1 MLPTHCSAP
10 NGAPHR
16 CRLGRV
22 LIQFIRYMVRYI
34 QKMHELS
41 IHGTGLLG
49 SGTPSVTL
57 PPAFCLYLFA
67 ASGVLLSTISFAC
80 RRFLSSPAGIRG
92 RCWIWAGSLAVSFI
106 TVSITILRFARL
118 CLVCCC
124 RVFRKVL
131 PFSHTQFHS
140 GRLWLCSG
148 RFFIRIIRLS
158 SRCILSPVASCD
170 S

>member
-1 MLPTHCSAP
+1 MNLASTA
-10 NGAPHR
+10 
-16 CRLGRV
+16 
-22 LIQFIRYMVRYI
+22 
-34 QKMHELS
+34 
-41 IHGTGLLG
+41 
-49 SGTPSVTL
+49 TL
-57 PPAFCLYLFA
+57 PSAFCLYLFA

-148 RFFIRIIRLS
+148 RFFIGIIRLS

-170 S
+170 RLDQGWSARLKHSPSPVIYQVCELVKMISCYIA